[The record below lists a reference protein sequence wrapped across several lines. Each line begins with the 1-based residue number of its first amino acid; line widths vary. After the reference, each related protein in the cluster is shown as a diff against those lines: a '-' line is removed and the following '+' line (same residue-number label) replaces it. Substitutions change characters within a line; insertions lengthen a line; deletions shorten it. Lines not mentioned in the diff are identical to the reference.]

1 MGDTTGMNE
10 RDATQPDAPA
20 VKYPDVMTA
29 MMLYNAV
36 MGVTDDPGDLVNR
49 IDVLDSTLSRPMQR
63 AYYEGADLPRQ
74 ITALL
79 WGIIHNHP
87 FADGN
92 KRAGLHIAFTFARV
106 NGLAI
111 TATDD
116 EVVELGYGIAEGR
129 VDEDAVDA
137 WIRAHAAPVR
147 EEAA

>member
-1 MGDTTGMNE
+1 MDDGDTTQN
-10 RDATQPDAPA
+10 DAPA
-20 VKYPDVMTA
+20 TRYPDVMTA

-49 IDVLDSTLSRPMQR
+49 IDILSSTLVRPMQR

-74 ITALL
+74 VAALL

-106 NGLAI
+106 NGLAVH
-111 TATDD
+111 ATDD
-116 EVVELGYGIAEGR
+116 EIVELGYAIAEGR
-129 VDEDAVDA
+129 MSEDDVDA
-137 WIRAHAAPVR
+137 WIRAHGTPVR
-147 EEAA
+147 QGEEAA